1 MGRPGRQRRVV
12 SSRLTPLYVLSPFR
26 PFGEREAEERFFGN
40 RVGASEGEGS
50 TQGAVARLRTG
61 LQPGIGE
68 QLRGEG
74 PRRQGPN
81 PLGSGLVRRSTR
93 GSRAMFAAR
102 GLIRALRSCSSAPSP
117 RHKPSTK
124 LSVRDALGSQNT
136 NGERVKVQ
144 GWIRSVRSQK
154 EVLFLH
160 VNDGSSLENLQVVA
174 DSSFHSR
181 ELAFGSSVEVQGQL
195 IKSPSKR
202 QNVEL
207 KAEKI
212 EVVGNCDAKTF
223 PFKYKERHPLEYLR
237 QYPHLRCRTNVLGS
251 ILRVRSEATA
261 AIHSFFK
268 DHGFVHIHTPIITS
282 NDCEGAGELFQ
293 VEPSSKM
300 KLPEENFFDVPAFLT
315 VSGQLHLE
323 VMSGAF
329 TRVFTFGPT
338 FRAENSQSRR
348 HLAEFYM
355 VEAEISFIESLQ
367 DLMQVME
374 ELFKSATLMVLS
386 SCPED
391 VELCHKFIAP
401 GQKDRLEHMLK
412 NNFLII
418 SYTEAMEILKQASQ
432 NFTFTPEWGDDLHT
446 EHEKYLVKHCGN
458 IPVFVI
464 NYPLA
469 LKPFYMRDN
478 EDGPQHTV
486 AAVDLLVPG
495 VGELFGGSLREER
508 FHFLEQRLARLGLTE
523 AYQWYLDL
531 RRFGSV
537 PHGGFGMG
545 FERYL
550 QCILGI
556 DNIKDVIPFPRFTH
570 SCLL

>member
-1 MGRPGRQRRVV
+1 M
-12 SSRLTPLYVLSPFR
+12 L
-26 PFGEREAEERFFGN
+26 
-40 RVGASEGEGS
+40 GA
-50 TQGAVARLRTG
+50 RCL
-61 LQPGIGE
+61 
-68 QLRGEG
+68 
-74 PRRQGPN
+74 
-81 PLGSGLVRRSTR
+81 
-93 GSRAMFAAR
+93 F
-102 GLIRALRSCSSAPSP
+102 RALRSCSSAPCP
-117 RHKPSTK
+117 RHRPSSK
-124 LSVRDALGSQNT
+124 LSVRDALRSQNT
-136 NGERVKVQ
+136 SGERVKVQ

-160 VNDGSSLENLQVVA
+160 VNDGSSLESLQVVA
-174 DSSFHSR
+174 DSGFDSK
-181 ELAFGSSVEVQGQL
+181 ELVFGSSVEIQGQL

-212 EVVGNCDAKTF
+212 KVIGNCDAKAF
-223 PFKYKERHPLEYLR
+223 PIKYKERHPLEYLR

-251 ILRVRSEATA
+251 ILRIRSEATA
-261 AIHSFFK
+261 AIHSFFR
-268 DHGFVHIHTPIITS
+268 DSGFVHIHTPVITS

-293 VEPSSKM
+293 VEPSSKI
-300 KLPEENFFDVPAFLT
+300 KAPEENFFNVPAFLT

-323 VMSGAF
+323 VISGIC
-329 TRVFTFGPT
+329 
-338 FRAENSQSRR
+338 RAGCGQTHVRNV
-348 HLAEFYM
+348 M
-355 VEAEISFIESLQ
+355 VIE
-367 DLMQVME
+367 D
-374 ELFKSATLMVLS
+374 LFKSTTMIILS
-386 SCPED
+386 NCPED

-401 GQKDRLEHMLK
+401 GHKDRLEHMLK

-418 SYTEAMEILKQASQ
+418 SYTEAIEILKKASQ
-432 NFTFTPEWGDDLHT
+432 NFTFTPEWGVDLQT
-446 EHEKYLVKHCGN
+446 EHEKYLVKYCGN
-458 IPVFVI
+458 IPVFVT

-486 AAVDLLVPG
+486 AAVDLLAPV

-508 FHFLEQRLARLGLTE
+508 YHILEQRLARLGLTE

-570 SCLL
+570 SCVL

>member
-1 MGRPGRQRRVV
+1 M
-12 SSRLTPLYVLSPFR
+12 L
-26 PFGEREAEERFFGN
+26 
-40 RVGASEGEGS
+40 GAWC
-50 TQGAVARLRTG
+50 LR
-61 LQPGIGE
+61 
-68 QLRGEG
+68 
-74 PRRQGPN
+74 
-81 PLGSGLVRRSTR
+81 
-93 GSRAMFAAR
+93 
-102 GLIRALRSCSSAPSP
+102 RALRFCSSAPFP
-117 RHKPSTK
+117 RHKPKAK
-124 LSVRDALGSQNT
+124 LSVRDALGAQST
-136 NGERVKVQ
+136 SGERVKVQ
-144 GWIRSVRSQK
+144 GWVRSVRSQK

-160 VNDGSSLENLQVVA
+160 VNDGSSLESLQVVA
-174 DSSFHSR
+174 DSSFDSR
-181 ELAFGSSVEVQGQL
+181 ELVFGSSVEVQGQL
-195 IKSPSKR
+195 VKSPSKR

-212 EVVGNCDAKTF
+212 EVIGKCDAKAF
-223 PFKYKERHPLEYLR
+223 PIKYKERPTLEYIR

-261 AIHSFFK
+261 AIHSFFR
-268 DHGFVHIHTPIITS
+268 DNGFVNIHTPVITS

-293 VEPSSKM
+293 VESSSKI
-300 KLPEENFFDVPAFLT
+300 KEPEENFFNVPAFLT

-329 TRVFTFGPT
+329 TQVFTFGPT

-355 VEAEISFIESLQ
+355 VEAEISFVESLQ
-367 DLMQVME
+367 DLIQVME
-374 ELFKSATLMVLS
+374 ELFKATTMMVLS
-386 SCPED
+386 NCPED

-401 GQKDRLEHMLK
+401 GQKIRTYAK
-412 NNFLII
+412 
-418 SYTEAMEILKQASQ
+418 KQLF
-432 NFTFTPEWGDDLHT
+432 N
-446 EHEKYLVKHCGN
+446 
-458 IPVFVI
+458 
-464 NYPLA
+464 
-469 LKPFYMRDN
+469 
-478 EDGPQHTV
+478 V

-508 FHFLEQRLARLGLTE
+508 YHFLEERLARSGLRE
-523 AYQWYLDL
+523 VYQWYLDL

-550 QCILGI
+550 QCILGV

>member
-1 MGRPGRQRRVV
+1 M
-12 SSRLTPLYVLSPFR
+12 
-26 PFGEREAEERFFGN
+26 
-40 RVGASEGEGS
+40 
-50 TQGAVARLRTG
+50 
-61 LQPGIGE
+61 
-68 QLRGEG
+68 
-74 PRRQGPN
+74 
-81 PLGSGLVRRSTR
+81 LG
-93 GSRAMFAAR
+93 AR
-102 GLIRALRSCSSAPSP
+102 GLRPALRACSSAARAGRAPAA
-117 RHKPSTK
+117 R
-124 LSVRDALGSQNT
+124 LSVRDALGAPNASGQ
-136 NGERVKVQ
+136 RVKVQ
-144 GWIRSVRSQK
+144 GWIRSIRSQK

-160 VNDGSSLENLQVVA
+160 VNDGSCLESLQVVA
-174 DSSFHSR
+174 DPSFDSR
-181 ELAFGSSVEVQGQL
+181 ELAFGGSVEVQGQL
-195 IKSPSKR
+195 VKSPSRR

-207 KAEKI
+207 KAEKM
-212 EVVGNCDAKTF
+212 EVIGSCDATAF
-223 PFKYKERHPLEYLR
+223 PIKYKERYPLEYLR
-237 QYPHLRCRTNVLGS
+237 QFPHLRCRTNTLASVLR
-251 ILRVRSEATA
+251 IRSEATA
-261 AIHSFFK
+261 AVHSFFK
-268 DHGFVHIHTPIITS
+268 DRDFVHIHTPVITS

-293 VEPSSKM
+293 VEPSSRIKD
-300 KLPEENFFDVPAFLT
+300 LEENFFGVPAFLT

-329 TRVFTFGPT
+329 SRVCAFGPT

-355 VEAEISFIESLQ
+355 VEAELSFVDSLR

-374 ELFKSATLMVLS
+374 ELFKATTEMVLS

-391 VELCHKFIAP
+391 VEFCHRFIAP
-401 GQKDRLEHMLK
+401 GHKDRLERMLR

-418 SYTEAMEILKQASQ
+418 SYTEAVDILKKASQ
-432 NFTFTPEWGDDLHT
+432 DFTFAPEWGADLQT
-446 EHEKYLVKHCGN
+446 EHEKYLVEHCGN
-458 IPVFVI
+458 IPVFVTD
-464 NYPLA
+464 YPMA

-478 EDGPQHTV
+478 EDGPQRTV

-508 FHFLEQRLARLGLTE
+508 YHVLEQRLASLGLTE

-531 RRFGSV
+531 RRFGTV

-556 DNIKDVIPFPRFTH
+556 DSIKDVIPFPRFTH

>member
-1 MGRPGRQRRVV
+1 M
-12 SSRLTPLYVLSPFR
+12 
-26 PFGEREAEERFFGN
+26 FG
-40 RVGASEGEGS
+40 
-50 TQGAVARLRTG
+50 ARCL
-61 LQPGIGE
+61 L
-68 QLRGEG
+68 
-74 PRRQGPN
+74 
-81 PLGSGLVRRSTR
+81 
-93 GSRAMFAAR
+93 
-102 GLIRALRSCSSAPSP
+102 RALRSCSSAPCP
-117 RHKPSTK
+117 RHRPAARV
-124 LSVRDALGSQNT
+124 SVRGALGIQSA

-160 VNDGSSLENLQVVA
+160 VNDGSSLESLQVVA
-174 DSSFHSR
+174 DSSFDSR

-195 IKSPSKR
+195 VKSPSKK

-212 EVVGNCDAKTF
+212 EVVGNCDAKAF
-223 PFKYKERHPLEYLR
+223 PVKYKERHPLEYLR

-251 ILRVRSEATA
+251 VLRVRSEATA

-268 DHGFVHIHTPIITS
+268 
-282 NDCEGAGELFQ
+282 
-293 VEPSSKM
+293 PSSKI
-300 KLPEENFFDVPAFLT
+300 KVPEENFFNIPVFLT

-329 TRVFTFGPT
+329 TQVFTFGPT

-355 VEAEISFIESLQ
+355 VEAEISFLESLQ

-374 ELFKSATLMVLS
+374 NLFKTTAMTVLS
-386 SCPED
+386 NCPKD

-412 NNFLII
+412 NNFLVI
-418 SYTEAMEILKQASQ
+418 SYTEAVEILKQASQ
-432 NFTFTPEWGDDLHT
+432 NFTFTPEWGADLHT
-446 EHEKYLVKHCGN
+446 EHEKYLVKHCGD

-508 FHFLEQRLARLGLTE
+508 YHFLEQRLAR
-523 AYQWYLDL
+523 YLDL

>member
-1 MGRPGRQRRVV
+1 MGKQWKQWLTLFFWAPESLRMVIAAMKLRLLLLGRKVMTNLDSILKSRDIALPTKAHLVKAVVFPVVMYGCESCTIKKAECRRIDAFELWCWGRSLESPLDCKEISPGCSLEGLMLRLKLQYFGHLMWRPDSFEKTLMLGKIEGRRRRGRQR
-12 SSRLTPLYVLSPFR
+12 
-26 PFGEREAEERFFGN
+26 
-40 RVGASEGEGS
+40 
-50 TQGAVARLRTG
+50 
-61 LQPGIGE
+61 
-68 QLRGEG
+68 
-74 PRRQGPN
+74 
-81 PLGSGLVRRSTR
+81 
-93 GSRAMFAAR
+93 MR
-102 GLIRALRSCSSAPSP
+102 GL
-117 RHKPSTK
+117 
-124 LSVRDALGSQNT
+124 
-136 NGERVKVQ
+136 

-160 VNDGSSLENLQVVA
+160 VNDGSSLESLQVVA
-174 DSSFHSR
+174 DSSFDSR

-195 IKSPSKR
+195 VKSPSKK

-212 EVVGNCDAKTF
+212 EVVGNCDAKAF

-237 QYPHLRCRTNVLGS
+237 QYPHLRCRTNILGS

-268 DHGFVHIHTPIITS
+268 
-282 NDCEGAGELFQ
+282 
-293 VEPSSKM
+293 PSSKI
-300 KLPEENFFDVPAFLT
+300 KVPEENFFNIPVFLT

-329 TRVFTFGPT
+329 TQVFTFGPT

-355 VEAEISFIESLQ
+355 VEAEISFLESLQ

-374 ELFKSATLMVLS
+374 SLFKTTAMTVLS
-386 SCPED
+386 NCPKD

-418 SYTEAMEILKQASQ
+418 SYTEAVEILKQASQ
-432 NFTFTPEWGDDLHT
+432 NFTFTPEWGADLHT
-446 EHEKYLVKHCGN
+446 EHEKYLVKHCGD

-464 NYPLA
+464 NYPRA

-508 FHFLEQRLARLGLTE
+508 CHFLEQRLARLGLTE

>member
-1 MGRPGRQRRVV
+1 MLWARRLLGALRLCSTVSCPRPRT
-12 SSRLTPLYVLSPFR
+12 S
-26 PFGEREAEERFFGN
+26 
-40 RVGASEGEGS
+40 
-50 TQGAVARLRTG
+50 ARLR
-61 LQPGIGE
+61 
-68 QLRGEG
+68 
-74 PRRQGPN
+74 
-81 PLGSGLVRRSTR
+81 
-93 GSRAMFAAR
+93 
-102 GLIRALRSCSSAPSP
+102 
-117 RHKPSTK
+117 
-124 LSVRDALGSQNT
+124 VRDALGVQDAS
-136 NGERVKVQ
+136 GERVTVQ
-144 GWIRSVRSQK
+144 GWVRSVRSQK
-154 EVLFLH
+154 DILFLH
-160 VNDGSSLENLQVVA
+160 VNDGSSLESLQVVA
-174 DSSFHSR
+174 DSSFDSR
-181 ELAFGSSVEVQGQL
+181 ELAFGSSVQVQGQL
-195 IKSPSKR
+195 VKSQAKR

-212 EVVGNCDAKTF
+212 EVIGKCETKEF
-223 PFKYKERHPLEYLR
+223 PLKYKERHPLEYLR
-237 QYPHLRCRTNVLGS
+237 QYPHLRCRTNALGC

-261 AIHSFFK
+261 AIHSYFK
-268 DHGFVHIHTPIITS
+268 DNGFVHVHTPAITS

-293 VEPSSKM
+293 VQPSSKM
-300 KLPEENFFDVPAFLT
+300 KSPQENFFDVPAFLT

-329 TRVFTFGPT
+329 TQVFTFGPT

-355 VEAEISFIESLQ
+355 VEAEISFVESLH

-374 ELFKSATLMVLS
+374 ELFKATTKMVLAN
-386 SCPED
+386 CPED

-418 SYTEAMEILKQASQ
+418 SYTEAIEILKQASQ
-432 NFTFTPEWGDDLHT
+432 NFTFTPKWGVDLQT

-458 IPVFVI
+458 TPVFVV
-464 NYPLA
+464 NYPSA

-508 FHFLEQRLARLGLTE
+508 YHVLEQRLARLGLTN

-531 RRFGSV
+531 RKFGSV

-550 QCILGI
+550 QCILGV

>member
-1 MGRPGRQRRVV
+1 M
-12 SSRLTPLYVLSPFR
+12 
-26 PFGEREAEERFFGN
+26 FG
-40 RVGASEGEGS
+40 
-50 TQGAVARLRTG
+50 ARCL
-61 LQPGIGE
+61 L
-68 QLRGEG
+68 
-74 PRRQGPN
+74 
-81 PLGSGLVRRSTR
+81 
-93 GSRAMFAAR
+93 
-102 GLIRALRSCSSAPSP
+102 RALRSCSSAPCP
-117 RHKPSTK
+117 RQRPAARV
-124 LSVRDALGSQNT
+124 SVRGALGVQSA

-144 GWIRSVRSQK
+144 GWIRSIRSQK

-160 VNDGSSLENLQVVA
+160 VNDGSSLESLQVVA
-174 DSSFHSR
+174 DSSFDSR

-195 IKSPSKR
+195 VKSPSKK

-212 EVVGNCDAKTF
+212 EVVGSCDAKAF

-251 ILRVRSEATA
+251 VLRVRSEATA

-268 DHGFVHIHTPIITS
+268 DSGFVHIHTPVITS

-293 VEPSSKM
+293 VEPSSKI
-300 KLPEENFFDVPAFLT
+300 KVPEENFFNIPVFLT

-329 TRVFTFGPT
+329 TQVFTFGPT

-355 VEAEISFIESLQ
+355 VEAEISFLESLQ

-374 ELFKSATLMVLS
+374 SLFKTTAMTVLS
-386 SCPED
+386 NCPKD
-391 VELCHKFIAP
+391 VELCHKFLAP
-401 GQKDRLEHMLK
+401 GQKIRTYAK
-412 NNFLII
+412 
-418 SYTEAMEILKQASQ
+418 KQLS
-432 NFTFTPEWGDDLHT
+432 NWGADLHT
-446 EHEKYLVKHCGN
+446 EHEKYLVKHCGD

-464 NYPLA
+464 NYPLV

-508 FHFLEQRLARLGLTE
+508 YHLLEQQLARLGLTE

>member
-1 MGRPGRQRRVV
+1 MLGARR
-12 SSRLTPLYVLSPFR
+12 L
-26 PFGEREAEERFFGN
+26 
-40 RVGASEGEGS
+40 
-50 TQGAVARLRTG
+50 
-61 LQPGIGE
+61 
-68 QLRGEG
+68 
-74 PRRQGPN
+74 
-81 PLGSGLVRRSTR
+81 LG
-93 GSRAMFAAR
+93 
-102 GLIRALRSCSSAPSP
+102 ALRLCSSVSCP
-117 RHKPSTK
+117 RPRASAKMR
-124 LSVRDALGSQNT
+124 VRDALRVQDAR
-136 NGERVKVQ
+136 GECVTVQ

-160 VNDGSSLENLQVVA
+160 VNDGSSLESLQIVA
-174 DSSFHSR
+174 DSSFDSR
-181 ELAFGSSVEVQGQL
+181 ELTFGSSVQVQGQL
-195 IKSPSKR
+195 VKSQSKR

-212 EVVGNCDAKTF
+212 EVIGDCEAKAF
-223 PFKYKERHPLEYLR
+223 PIKYKERHPLEYLR
-237 QYPHLRCRTNVLGS
+237 QYPHLRCRTNALGS

-261 AIHSFFK
+261 AIHSYFK
-268 DHGFVHIHTPIITS
+268 DNGFVHIHTPVLTS

-293 VEPSSKM
+293 VEPSSKI
-300 KLPEENFFDVPAFLT
+300 KGPKESFFDVPAFLT

-329 TRVFTFGPT
+329 TQVFTFGPT

-355 VEAEISFIESLQ
+355 VEAEISFVESLQ

-374 ELFKSATLMVLS
+374 ELFKATTEMVLS
-386 SCPED
+386 HCPED
-391 VELCHKFIAP
+391 VELCHQFIAA
-401 GQKDRLEHMLK
+401 GQKGRLEHMLK

-418 SYTEAMEILKQASQ
+418 SYTEAIEILKQASQ
-432 NFTFTPEWGDDLHT
+432 NFAFTP
-446 EHEKYLVKHCGN
+446 K
-458 IPVFVI
+458 
-464 NYPLA
+464 
-469 LKPFYMRDN
+469 
-478 EDGPQHTV
+478 V

-508 FHFLEQRLARLGLTE
+508 YHVLEQRLARSGLTK

-531 RRFGSV
+531 RKFGSV

-550 QCILGI
+550 QCILGV

>member
-1 MGRPGRQRRVV
+1 M
-12 SSRLTPLYVLSPFR
+12 
-26 PFGEREAEERFFGN
+26 FG
-40 RVGASEGEGS
+40 
-50 TQGAVARLRTG
+50 ARCL
-61 LQPGIGE
+61 L
-68 QLRGEG
+68 
-74 PRRQGPN
+74 
-81 PLGSGLVRRSTR
+81 
-93 GSRAMFAAR
+93 
-102 GLIRALRSCSSAPSP
+102 RALRFCFSAPCP
-117 RHKPSTK
+117 RHKPSAK
-124 LSVRDALGSQNT
+124 LSVRDALRAQNAS
-136 NGERVKVQ
+136 GERVKVQ

-160 VNDGSSLENLQVVA
+160 VNDGTSLESLQVVA
-174 DSSFHSR
+174 DSSFDSR
-181 ELAFGSSVEVQGQL
+181 ELAFGSSVKVQGQL
-195 IKSPSKR
+195 VKSPSKR

-212 EVVGNCDAKTF
+212 EVVGDCDAKDF
-223 PFKYKERHPLEYLR
+223 PLKYKERHPMEYLR

-268 DHGFVHIHTPIITS
+268 DNGFVHIHTPIITS

-293 VEPSSKM
+293 VEPSSKI
-300 KLPEENFFDVPAFLT
+300 KVPEENFFNIPAFLT

-329 TRVFTFGPT
+329 TQVFTFGPT

-355 VEAEISFIESLQ
+355 VEAEISFLENLQ

-374 ELFKSATLMVLS
+374 GLFKTTTTTVLS
-386 SCPED
+386 NCPED

-401 GQKDRLEHMLK
+401 GQKIRTYAK
-412 NNFLII
+412 
-418 SYTEAMEILKQASQ
+418 KQLS
-432 NFTFTPEWGDDLHT
+432 NWGADLHT

-458 IPVFVI
+458 MPVFVI
-464 NYPLA
+464 NYPLK

-478 EDGPQHTV
+478 EDSPQHTV

-508 FHFLEQRLARLGLTE
+508 YHFLEQQLARSGLTE

>member
-1 MGRPGRQRRVV
+1 MLGARCLLRAV
-12 SSRLTPLYVLSPFR
+12 
-26 PFGEREAEERFFGN
+26 RF
-40 RVGASEGEGS
+40 
-50 TQGAVARLRTG
+50 
-61 LQPGIGE
+61 
-68 QLRGEG
+68 
-74 PRRQGPN
+74 
-81 PLGSGLVRRSTR
+81 
-93 GSRAMFAAR
+93 
-102 GLIRALRSCSSAPSP
+102 CSSVPCP
-117 RHKPSTK
+117 RHKPSAK
-124 LSVRDALGSQNT
+124 LSVRDTLGAQNMS
-136 NGERVKVQ
+136 GERVTVQ
-144 GWIRSVRSQK
+144 GWVRSVRSQK

-160 VNDGSSLENLQVVA
+160 VNDGSSLESLQVVA
-174 DSSFHSR
+174 DSSLDSR
-181 ELAFGSSVEVQGQL
+181 ELTFGSSVEVQGQL
-195 IKSPSKR
+195 VKSPSKG

-207 KAEKI
+207 KAENIKVI
-212 EVVGNCDAKTF
+212 GNCDAKTF
-223 PFKYKERHPLEYLR
+223 PIRYKERHPLEYLR
-237 QYPHLRCRTNVLGS
+237 QYPHLRCRTNILGS
-251 ILRVRSEATA
+251 ILRIRSEATA

-268 DHGFVHIHTPIITS
+268 DSGFVHIHTPIITS

-293 VEPSSKM
+293 LHAAGKIKV
-300 KLPEENFFDVPAFLT
+300 PEENFFNVPAYLT

-329 TRVFTFGPT
+329 TQVFTFGPT

-355 VEAEISFIESLQ
+355 IEAEISFVDSLQ

-374 ELFKSATLMVLS
+374 KLFKATTMMVLS
-386 SCPED
+386 NCPED
-391 VELCHKFIAP
+391 VKLCYKFIAP
-401 GQKDRLEHMLK
+401 GQKIRTYAE
-412 NNFLII
+412 
-418 SYTEAMEILKQASQ
+418 KQLF
-432 NFTFTPEWGDDLHT
+432 NWGIDLQT

-495 VGELFGGSLREER
+495 VGELFGGGLREER
-508 FHFLEQRLARLGLTE
+508 YHFLEERLARSRLTE
-523 AYQWYLDL
+523 VYQWYLDL

-550 QCILGI
+550 QCILGV
-556 DNIKDVIPFPRFTH
+556 DNIKDVIPFPRFPH